1 MSAVVDILS
10 TAADR
15 PPALDDRALFGHPRG
30 LGLLFITEMWERFSY
45 YGMRALLILY
55 LTQALHWNTARAANL
70 YGTYTMLVFLTP
82 LIGGYLADRFIG
94 TRRSLVIGG
103 LIIAAGHF
111 CLAVPSMTMF
121 YTGLVLIIIGTGFFK
136 PNVSTMVGQIY
147 ADGDSRRDAGFTI
160 FYIGIN
166 TGAFLGGLVC
176 GYLGDQTR
184 FGDRGWHWGFG
195 AAGVGMLLGLIVYL
209 AFRDKYLPGIG
220 VKATKAIPALGAPI
234 VAGDSKVLL
243 HGVIG
248 AAAGIAVS
256 VLLGGFDWLGAFV
269 AATIGAA
276 LSVTIL
282 GSHGEERKRV
292 IAIFI
297 VAFFVV
303 VFWACYEQAGSS
315 MNLFAAN
322 NTQLQ
327 LGSFHIPAAWSQNV
341 NPAVIVLFAPGVRV
355 DLGEARQDRSRA
367 IDRAQDGDRARAARL
382 RIRLHGDRR
391 PARGQ
396 RRTREPALAGGR
408 VHVPHVGR
416 ALSVAGG
423 TLVRDEGRAG
433 ALRVAAHGR
442 VVPRQRRGEQ
452 DRGHDRRA
460 DAHSGRG
467 ARGTARRIHWDA
479 AARRRD
485 EPRLLHDLPHR
496 RALGECADDLLR
508 PAAQA
513 THCIDERVSRAR
525 ITAS

>member
-1 MSAVVDILS
+1 MSAVDILTTS
-10 TAADR
+10 TDR

-103 LIIAAGHF
+103 VIIASGHF

-121 YTGLVLIIIGTGFFK
+121 YVGLVLIIIGTGFFK

-160 FYIGIN
+160 FYMGIN

-195 AAGVGMLLGLIVYL
+195 AAGVGMLLGLGVYL

-220 VKATKAIPALGAPI
+220 VKATKVIPAIGAPI
-234 VAGDSKVLL
+234 VAADSKVVL
-243 HGVIG
+243 HGLIG
-248 AAAGIAVS
+248 AAAGIALS
-256 VLLGGFDWLGAFV
+256 VLLGGFDVLGAFV
-269 AATIGAA
+269 GATIGAS
-276 LSVTIL
+276 LGITVL

-297 VAFFVV
+297 VAFFVI

-327 LGSFHIPAAWSQNV
+327 VGSFHIPPAWSQNV
-341 NPAVIVLFAPGVRV
+341 DPAVIVLFAPLFAWIWVKLAKIGREPSTALKMAIGLAL
-355 DLGEARQDRSRA
+355 LGFGFVFMV
-367 IDRAQDGDRARAARL
+367 IG
-382 RIRLHGDRR
+382 
-391 PARGQ
+391 GQ
-396 RRTREPALAGGR
+396 RADNGALVSPLWLVAAFTFHTWGELCLSPVGLSYVTKVAPVRFASLLMGVWFLSNSAANKIAGTIAELTPTPGQAPAAPRGGFLGMLQ
-408 VHVPHVGR
+408 HTAATNHGFYTIFLIA
-416 ALSVAGG
+416 ALSASV
-423 TLVRDEGRAG
+423 LM
-433 ALRVAAHGR
+433 LFF
-442 VVPRQRRGEQ
+442 VPLLK
-452 DRGHDRRA
+452 
-460 DAHSGRG
+460 
-467 ARGTARRIHWDA
+467 
-479 AARRRD
+479 
-485 EPRLLHDLPHR
+485 RL
-496 RALGECADDLLR
+496 
-508 PAAQA
+508 
-513 THCIDERVSRAR
+513 
-525 ITAS
+525 TASTSA

>member
-1 MSAVVDILS
+1 VSAPVVDILS

-15 PPALDDRALFGHPRG
+15 PPALDDTALFGHPRG
-30 LGLLFITEMWERFSY
+30 LGLLFMAEMWERFSY

-55 LTQALHWNTARAANL
+55 LTQALKWDTARAAQL

-103 LIIAAGHF
+103 VIIAAGHF
-111 CLAVPSMTMF
+111 CLAVDSMPMF
-121 YTGLVLIIIGTGFFK
+121 YTGLTLIIIGTGFFK

-195 AAGVGMLLGLIVYL
+195 AAGVGMLLGLLVYV

-220 VKATKAIPALGAPI
+220 VRATKAIPDTSAAI
-234 VAGDSKVLL
+234 VSADGKVLM

-248 AAAGIAVS
+248 AVAGIAIS
-256 VLLGGFDWLGAFV
+256 VALGGFDVLGAFV
-269 AATIGAA
+269 AATIGASLA
-276 LSVTIL
+276 ITIL

-297 VAFFVV
+297 VAFFVI

-322 NTQLQ
+322 HTQLQ
-327 LGSFHIPAAWSQNV
+327 VGSFHIPAAWSQNV
-341 NPAVIVLFAPGVRV
+341 DPAVIILFAPLFAWVWVKLNKIGR
-355 DLGEARQDRSRA
+355 EPST
-367 IDRAQDGDRARAARL
+367 AAKMVIGL
-382 RIRLHGDRR
+382 ALLAFGFVFMVIG
-391 PARGQ
+391 GQ
-396 RRTREPALAGGR
+396 RADNGALVSPLWLVAAFTFHTWGELCLSPVGLSYVTKVAPVRFASLLMGVWFLSNSAANKIAGTIAELTPTEGQVLAPR
-408 VHVPHVGR
+408 GGAIGMLQHVATTNHGFYTIFLVM
-416 ALSVAGG
+416 ALSASI
-423 TLVRDEGRAG
+423 LMIFF
-433 ALRVAAHGR
+433 
-442 VVPRQRRGEQ
+442 VPLLK
-452 DRGHDRRA
+452 
-460 DAHSGRG
+460 
-467 ARGTARRIHWDA
+467 
-479 AARRRD
+479 
-485 EPRLLHDLPHR
+485 RL
-496 RALGECADDLLR
+496 
-508 PAAQA
+508 
-513 THCIDERVSRAR
+513 
-525 ITAS
+525 TASVNA